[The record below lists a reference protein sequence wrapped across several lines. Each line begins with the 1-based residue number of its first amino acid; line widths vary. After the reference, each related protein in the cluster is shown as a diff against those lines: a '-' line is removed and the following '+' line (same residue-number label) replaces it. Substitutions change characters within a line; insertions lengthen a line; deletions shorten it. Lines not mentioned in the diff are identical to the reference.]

1 MWYVY
6 ILECQNGKLYT
17 GMTNDLERRFKAHAR
32 GKGAWFTRVFGV
44 NKIVYTEEQPSKS
57 AAFVREREIKKLT
70 RNKKL
75 ELIAT
80 SPYDTAGA
88 G

>member
-6 ILECQNGKLYT
+6 IIECQNNKLYT
-17 GMTNDLERRFKAHAR
+17 GITNDVERRFKAHSR

-44 NKIVYTEEQPSKS
+44 NKIVYTEEQPTKS

-70 RNKKL
+70 RAEKL
-75 ELIAT
+75 ALIGCV
-80 SPYDTAGA
+80 P
-88 G
+88 